1 MLLLDVGTCA
11 GVVLGV
17 GIGVVLGVGVV
28 DAEEVASASV
38 LLEFGWVVEVTPSV
52 TLVSSV
58 EVGDRPVVV
67 VVVMAAVISVS
78 VVVEAKIVNCQ
89 QSI

>member
-1 MLLLDVGTCA
+1 MLLLDVGTGA
-11 GVVLGV
+11 GVLLGV
-17 GIGVVLGVGVV
+17 GIGVVLGVGVN
-28 DAEEVASASV
+28 AEEVASASV
-38 LLEFGWVVEVTPSV
+38 LPEFGWVVEMTV